1 MRNRGCGLLHLP
13 GIENVEFPNFH
24 RLVDLLEFELR
35 VLLLVKGC
43 SFFTRWLL
51 QIHLLQTIGKIR
63 TDRVA
68 LRCRCHS
75 LQTTTLHYLRQ
86 VVLRATLMQ
95 KQCVSRS
102 RRACPL
108 LSIVHRQFFPI
119 LIQPPEE
126 EEGDGRPE
134 DAPERDEAVGVVAAV
149 VEVLHQIHEEAADET
164 ARNRGHGAQQSVGGA
179 ELTVAIKAKADPPK
193 SFRLALRRMS
203 LHLGKGHFIHKNWIF

>member
-75 LQTTTLHYLRQ
+75 LQTTTPPLPTAGGAPRNAYEKGGVDAVRVAAFAYDTYTNHSKNNG
-86 VVLRATLMQ
+86 VLRATLT
-95 KQCVSRS
+95 
-102 RRACPL
+102 
-108 LSIVHRQFFPI
+108 FFNP
-119 LIQPPEE
+119 
-126 EEGDGRPE
+126 
-134 DAPERDEAVGVVAAV
+134 AA
-149 VEVLHQIHEEAADET
+149 A
-164 ARNRGHGAQQSVGGA
+164 
-179 ELTVAIKAKADPPK
+179 
-193 SFRLALRRMS
+193 S
-203 LHLGKGHFIHKNWIF
+203 L